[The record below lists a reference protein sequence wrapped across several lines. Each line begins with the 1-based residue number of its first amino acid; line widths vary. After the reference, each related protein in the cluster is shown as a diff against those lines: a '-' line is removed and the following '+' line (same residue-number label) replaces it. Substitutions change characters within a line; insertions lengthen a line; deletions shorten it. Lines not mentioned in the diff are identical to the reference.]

1 MSFLLRLVNQANGD
15 GIDVFIDGPDA
26 IGRVDNETVMNGHLV
41 FFEDGKV
48 LVWLY
53 RGVHPLLN
61 FNRGDRPSVYVK
73 KVDLFLADI
82 AVVIVAV
89 RIVYARRLEV
99 FDNLAYDKGFEEGA
113 CHRKGIYVDDAC
125 APRERFYDS
134 LLQFKLLDPV
144 KTYIN

>member
-1 MSFLLRLVNQANGD
+1 MVILYFSRTEKFLFGC
-15 GIDVFIDGPDA
+15 
-26 IGRVDNETVMNGHLV
+26 T
-41 FFEDGKV
+41 
-48 LVWLY
+48 
-53 RGVHPLLN
+53 GVHPLLN

-82 AVVIVAV
+82 AVVIVVV